1 MAAAAKTHIQR
12 LGLLGHY
19 HILDLAMAKCTDLGD
34 PLYRHVVIIKNEAS
48 QVFFMGKMDE
58 VRDIMNL
65 LPPGWLFLF
74 PVLCQ
79 CLDTL
84 FVCCDNGVATHTF
97 ARRRYSGHLAASCIG
112 MAVHA
117 VYLVDFRM
125 DVMREFDRLLDVLA
139 RIGTDRRHSV
149 RHRTRGTFGKGRS

>member
-19 HILDLAMAKCTDLGD
+19 HILDLAMTKGTDLGD
-34 PLYRHVVIIKNEAS
+34 PLNRHVVIIENKTS

-65 LPPGWLFLF
+65 LPFGRLLLL
-74 PVLCQ
+74 PVFGQ
-79 CLDTL
+79 FLDTR
-84 FVCCDNGVATHTF
+84 FVCGDDRMATHTF
-97 ARRRYSGHLAASCIG
+97 ARRWDSGHLAATRVG

-125 DVMREFDRLLDVLA
+125 NVMRELDWLLDVLA
-139 RIGTDRRHSV
+139 RVGTNRRH
-149 RHRTRGTFGKGRS
+149 RIGNCTPGTFGKGRC